1 MAAFVEIPLNSFR
14 YRFRRLTWQEE
25 FKLPFSATDDQR
37 VVLLSH
43 AMVSISGLPIT
54 SLTDARKILDQVPPA
69 ILWRIWVVY
78 RANLPADRY
87 YVTRGLYEAPDHR
100 AHMQR
105 VFEED
110 EQANTPQA
118 GLDTESREALAI
130 SNRLV
135 ANAKQAG
142 KLVRATREG

>member
-25 FKLPFSATDDQR
+25 FKIPFSATEDQR
-37 VVLLSH
+37 IALLSH
-43 AMVSISGLPIT
+43 AMVSISGMLIA
-54 SLTDARKILDQVPPA
+54 SLADAKKILAQVPPA

-87 YVTRGLYEAPDHR
+87 YVTRGLYEAPDQR

-105 VFEED
+105 VFED
-110 EQANTPQA
+110 EEADAPQT
-118 GLDTESREALAI
+118 GLDTESREAMAI

-135 ANAKQAG
+135 ANAKQTG
-142 KLVRATREG
+142 KLVKASRED